1 MKGNSKGW
9 KNHQKTLRQSEI
21 EVLLNENEIEI
32 KTHASQKNIYIGISF
47 KNALLNNEDAI

>member
-32 KTHASQKNIYIGISF
+32 KTHASQKSF
-47 KNALLNNEDAI
+47 I